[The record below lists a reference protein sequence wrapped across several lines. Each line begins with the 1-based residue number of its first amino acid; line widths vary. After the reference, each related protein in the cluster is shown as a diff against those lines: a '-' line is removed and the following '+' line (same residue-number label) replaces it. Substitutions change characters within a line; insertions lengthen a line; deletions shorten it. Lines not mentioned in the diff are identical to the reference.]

1 MAGRV
6 ARSGLGGV
14 VPRPGLFERLGVSAR
29 VTVLSAPPGSGKT
42 VLVRSWIG
50 QHELADRVAW
60 VPVGRGE
67 HDPQRFWLSVLGAL
81 RTTVAGS
88 GLVRELT
95 AAPDL
100 DGWAVVERLL
110 KDLAPLADRLWLVID
125 DVHELSS
132 AEALAQLELL
142 VMRAP
147 PELRFVLATRHDLRL
162 GLHRLRLEG
171 ELAEIRAADL
181 RFTQAE
187 ARELLTAAGVA
198 LPEPALAMLHERAEG
213 WAAGLRLAALSLA
226 GHDDPERFAA
236 EFSGSERMVAEY
248 LLAEVLERQPDEVR
262 RLLLRTSVLERVSGP
277 LADWLTG
284 GSGGERMLQE
294 LEEANAFVVS
304 LDAGRSWF
312 RYHHLFADLLQLELR
327 RSAPGEVTALH
338 EAAAG
343 WFAEHGFAVEAIG
356 HAQAAG
362 DWGLAARLL
371 ADHWPGLQLG
381 GQAATVHVIL
391 AGFPAVAIAADAE
404 LATVAAADQLARGS
418 LEAAGRYLRLAE
430 RGFEGPASVPA
441 GRRGQAQLLL
451 GVVRLLLARQ
461 RGNLPAVAEEA
472 QRLQALAEAPDAVP
486 AGLGEELRA
495 LALVNL
501 GITEYWGGR
510 LAEAEPHLDQGITL
524 ARRIARPYLEFLGLA
539 HRTSIATVRS
549 SPYALAEE
557 LARQT
562 IELARRHGWT
572 DEPAAGIAY
581 NTLAAGGIWRWQ
593 LEEAAD
599 WVRRAERTLRAEADP
614 LTAIVI
620 RYIRAL
626 LELARGRDQEVLAT
640 FEAAERLSRL
650 VDAPDWPLMRARALR
665 LHALVRLGEFG
676 RAEQDLAEIA
686 EQGQPSG
693 EIRMALAALRIAQ
706 GDPHAAT
713 VALAPVLSGA
723 VPVAPATWL
732 ALACLLEAIARDG
745 LGDPAAARDALR
757 RGLDAATPDGVLA
770 TFLFHPPTRELFD
783 RYAPHRSEQAAQATL
798 VANIRNLLPAGP
810 SEGPP
815 AEPQLGAPAG
825 SPRPAD
831 AFRLVDP
838 LSKSEIRVL
847 RYLPTNLS
855 TLEIARELS
864 LSVHTVRTHVRHL
877 FAKLG
882 AHGRSEAVAHARA
895 LGLLAPSGPHDLRLC
910 ALRRPWRQGPLTKA
924 LGCGSTGSKEAV
936 RPRRRTG

>member
-1 MAGRV
+1 VAGRA
-6 ARSGLGGV
+6 ARAGLGGV
-14 VPRPGLFERLGVSAR
+14 VPRPGLFERLGASAR

-42 VLVRSWIG
+42 VLLRSWIG
-50 QHELADRVAW
+50 QRGLADRAAW
-60 VPVGRGE
+60 VSVGRGE
-67 HDPQRFWLSVLGAL
+67 QDPQRFWLSVLGAL
-81 RTTVAGS
+81 RQTSAGS
-88 GLVRELT
+88 RLVRELT

-110 KDLAPLADRLWLVID
+110 KDLTPLADRLWLVID
-125 DVHELSS
+125 DVHELRS

-171 ELAEIRAADL
+171 ELSEIRTTDL

-187 ARELLTAAGVA
+187 ARELLTAAGVV

-226 GHDDPERFAA
+226 GHEDPERFAA
-236 EFSGSERMVAEY
+236 EFSGSERTVADY

-277 LADWLTG
+277 LADALTG
-284 GSGGERMLQE
+284 GSGGERMLAE
-294 LEEANAFVVS
+294 LEQANAFVVS
-304 LDAGRSWF
+304 LDVGRSWF
-312 RYHHLFADLLQLELR
+312 RYHHLFADLLQLALR
-327 RSAPGEVTALH
+327 RAAPGEVTALH

-343 WFAEHGFAVEAIG
+343 WFAEHGFPVEAIG
-356 HAQAAG
+356 HAQAAQ

-371 ADHWPGLQLG
+371 ADNWPGLQLG

-391 AGFPAVAIAADAE
+391 AGFPAEVTAADAE
-404 LATVAAADQLARGS
+404 LATVAAADELAQGS
-418 LEAAGRYLRLAE
+418 LEEAE
-430 RGFEGPASVPA
+430 RFLGLAARRFEGPASVPA
-441 GRRGQAQLLL
+441 GRRGQAHLLL

-472 QRLQALAEAPDAVP
+472 RRLQALTEAPDAVP
-486 AGLGEELRA
+486 AGLGEDLRA

-501 GITEYWGGR
+501 GITEYWAGR

-524 ARRIARPYLEFLGLA
+524 ARKIGRPYLEFLSLA

-549 SPYALAEE
+549 SPYALAEG

-593 LEEAAD
+593 LEEAAE

-614 LTAIVI
+614 MTALVI

-650 VDAPDWPLMRARALR
+650 LDAPDWPLMRARALR

-676 RAEQDLAEIA
+676 RAEQDIAEIGEGRA
-686 EQGQPSG
+686 SG

-706 GDPHAAT
+706 DDPHAAT

-723 VPVAPATWL
+723 IPVAPATWL
-732 ALACLLEAIARDG
+732 ALACLLEAIARDA
-745 LGDPAAARDALR
+745 LGDPEAAGDAMR
-757 RGLDAATPDGVLA
+757 RALDAATPDGVLA
-770 TFLFHPPTRELFD
+770 TFLFHPPARELFD
-783 RYAPHRSEQAAQATL
+783 RYAPDRGDQAAL
-798 VANIRNLLPAGP
+798 VAGIRSLLPTEPPAESP
-810 SEGPP
+810 ERPP
-815 AEPQLGAPAG
+815 AEPPERPLAEPKLGAYVG
-825 SPRPAD
+825 SPRLAD
-831 AFRLVDP
+831 SSRLVDP
-838 LSKSEIRVL
+838 LSRTEIRVL

-855 TLEIARELS
+855 APEIARELS
-864 LSVHTVRTHVRHL
+864 ISVHTVRTHVRHL

-882 AHGRSEAVAHARA
+882 VHGRTEAVDRARA
-895 LGLLAPSGPHDLRLC
+895 LGLLAPSPSAR
-910 ALRRPWRQGPLTKA
+910 A
-924 LGCGSTGSKEAV
+924 S
-936 RPRRRTG
+936 

>member
-1 MAGRV
+1 MMNSIRGLGSCDDLAVGPAEGPDNVTGRA
-6 ARSGLGGV
+6 ARPGLGGV
-14 VPRPGLFERLGVSAR
+14 VPRPGLFERLGASAR
-29 VTVLSAPPGSGKT
+29 VAVLSAPPGSGKT
-42 VLVRSWIG
+42 VLLRSWIAEPG
-50 QHELADRVAW
+50 RAGRVAW
-60 VPVGRGE
+60 VAVGRGE
-67 HDPQRFWLSVLGAL
+67 QDPQRFWLSVLGAL
-81 RTTVAGS
+81 RGTSAGS

-110 KDLAPLADRLWLVID
+110 KDLTPLADRLWLVID
-125 DVHELSS
+125 DMHELRS

-171 ELAEIRAADL
+171 ELSEIRTADL

-226 GHDDPERFAA
+226 GHEDPERFAA
-236 EFSGSERMVAEY
+236 EFSGSERTVADY

-277 LADWLTG
+277 LADALTG
-284 GSGGERMLQE
+284 GSGGERMLAE
-294 LEEANAFVVS
+294 LEQANAFVVS

-312 RYHHLFADLLQLELR
+312 RYHHLFADLLQLALR
-327 RSAPGEVTALH
+327 RTAPGEVTALH

-343 WFAEHGFAVEAIG
+343 WFAEHGFPVEAIR
-356 HAQAAG
+356 HAQAAR

-371 ADHWPGLQLG
+371 ADNWPGLHLG
-381 GQAATVHVIL
+381 GQAATVHVLL
-391 AGFPAVAIAADAE
+391 AGFPAGATAADAE
-404 LATVAAADQLARGS
+404 LATVAAADELAQGS
-418 LEAAGRYLRLAE
+418 LEEAE
-430 RGFEGPASVPA
+430 RLLGLAARRFEGPASVPPLQA

-461 RGNLPAVAEEA
+461 HGNLPVVAEEA
-472 QRLQALAEAPDAVP
+472 RRLQALTEAPDAVP

-524 ARRIARPYLEFLGLA
+524 ARKIGRPYLEFLGLA

-557 LARQT
+557 RARQT

-581 NTLAAGGIWRWQ
+581 NTLAAGGIWRRQ

-614 LTAIVI
+614 MTAIVI

-626 LELARGRDQEVLAT
+626 LELARGRYQEVLAT

-650 VDAPDWPLMRARALR
+650 LDAPDWPLMRARALR
-665 LHALVRLGEFG
+665 LHALVRLGETG
-676 RAEQDLAEIA
+676 RAEQDIAEIGK
-686 EQGQPSG
+686 QGPLSG

-706 GDPHAAT
+706 DDPHAAT

-732 ALACLLEAIARDG
+732 SLACLLEAVARDA
-745 LGDPAAARDALR
+745 LGDPAAARDAMR
-757 RGLDAATPDGVLA
+757 RALDAATPDGVLA
-770 TFLFHPPTRELFD
+770 TFLFHPPARELFD
-783 RYAPHRSEQAAQATL
+783 RYAPDRGDQGALAAE
-798 VANIRNLLPAGP
+798 IRNLLPAEP
-810 SEGPP
+810 PEGPP
-815 AEPQLGAPAG
+815 AEPKLGTAEGP
-825 SPRPAD
+825 PRPAD
-831 AFRLVDP
+831 SFRLVDP
-838 LSKSEIRVL
+838 LSKTEIRVL

-855 TLEIARELS
+855 APEIARELS

-882 AHGRSEAVAHARA
+882 THSRTEAVERARG
-895 LGLLAPSGPHDLRLC
+895 LGLLAPSPS
-910 ALRRPWRQGPLTKA
+910 RRA
-924 LGCGSTGSKEAV
+924 S
-936 RPRRRTG
+936 

>member
-1 MAGRV
+1 MTGRA
-6 ARSGLGGV
+6 ARPGLGGV
-14 VPRPGLFERLGVSAR
+14 VPRPGLSERLGASAR

-42 VLVRSWIG
+42 VLLRSWIG
-50 QHELADRVAW
+50 EPGRAGRVAW
-60 VPVGRGE
+60 VSVGRGE
-67 HDPQRFWLSVLGAL
+67 QDPQRFWLSVLGAL
-81 RTTVAGS
+81 RGTSAGS

-100 DGWAVVERLL
+100 DGWAIVERLL
-110 KDLAPLADRLWLVID
+110 KDLTPLADRLWLVID
-125 DVHELSS
+125 DMHELRS
-132 AEALAQLELL
+132 ADALAQLELL

-171 ELAEIRAADL
+171 ELSEIRTADL
-181 RFTQAE
+181 RFTRAE

-226 GHDDPERFAA
+226 GHEDPERFAA
-236 EFSGSERMVAEY
+236 EFSGSERTVADY

-277 LADWLTG
+277 LADALTG
-284 GSGGERMLQE
+284 GSGGERMLAE
-294 LEEANAFVVS
+294 LEQANAFVVS
-304 LDAGRSWF
+304 LDAARSWF

-327 RSAPGEVTALH
+327 RTAPGEVTALH

-343 WFAEHGFAVEAIG
+343 WFAEHGFPVEAIR
-356 HAQAAG
+356 HAQAAR

-371 ADHWPGLQLG
+371 ADHWPGLHLG

-391 AGFPAVAIAADAE
+391 AGFPAGATAADAE
-404 LATVAAADQLARGS
+404 LATVAAADELAQGS
-418 LEAAGRYLRLAE
+418 LEEAE
-430 RGFEGPASVPA
+430 RLLGLAARRFEGPASVPA

-461 RGNLPAVAEEA
+461 HGNLPVVAEEA
-472 QRLQALAEAPDAVP
+472 RRLQALTEAPDAVP

-510 LAEAEPHLDQGITL
+510 LAEAEPHLEHGITL
-524 ARRIARPYLEFLGLA
+524 ARKIGRPYLEFLGLA

-557 LARQT
+557 RARQT

-581 NTLAAGGIWRWQ
+581 NTLAAGGIWRRQ

-614 LTAIVI
+614 MTAIVI

-626 LELARGRDQEVLAT
+626 LELARGRYQEVLAT

-650 VDAPDWPLMRARALR
+650 LDAPDWPLMRARALR
-665 LHALVRLGEFG
+665 LHALVRLGETG
-676 RAEQDLAEIA
+676 RAEQDIAEIGK
-686 EQGQPSG
+686 QGPLSG

-706 GDPHAAT
+706 NDPHAAT

-732 ALACLLEAIARDG
+732 SLACLLEAVARDA
-745 LGDPAAARDALR
+745 LGDPAAARDAMR
-757 RGLDAATPDGVLA
+757 RALDAATPDGVLA
-770 TFLFHPPTRELFD
+770 TFLFHPPARELFD
-783 RYAPHRSEQAAQATL
+783 RYAPDRGDQAALA
-798 VANIRNLLPAGP
+798 AEIRNLLPAEP
-810 SEGPP
+810 PEGPP
-815 AEPQLGAPAG
+815 AEPKLGPPEG
-825 SPRPAD
+825 PPRPAD
-831 AFRLVDP
+831 SFRLVDP

-855 TLEIARELS
+855 TPEIARELS

-882 AHGRSEAVAHARA
+882 AHHRTEAVARARA
-895 LGLLAPSGPHDLRLC
+895 LGLLAPSG
-910 ALRRPWRQGPLTKA
+910 
-924 LGCGSTGSKEAV
+924 
-936 RPRRRTG
+936 RTT

>member
-1 MAGRV
+1 VTGRA
-6 ARSGLGGV
+6 ARPGLGGV
-14 VPRPGLFERLGVSAR
+14 VPRPRLFERLGASAR

-42 VLVRSWIG
+42 VLLRSWIG
-50 QHELADRVAW
+50 EPGRSGRVAW
-60 VPVGRGE
+60 VAVGRGE
-67 HDPQRFWLSVLGAL
+67 QDPQRFWLSVLGTL
-81 RTTVAGS
+81 RGTLAGS

-110 KDLAPLADRLWLVID
+110 KDLTPLADRLWLVID
-125 DVHELSS
+125 DMHELHS

-171 ELAEIRAADL
+171 ELSEIRTADL
-181 RFTQAE
+181 QFTQAE

-226 GHDDPERFAA
+226 GHEDPERFAA
-236 EFSGSERMVAEY
+236 EFSGSERTVADY

-262 RLLLRTSVLERVSGP
+262 RLLLRTSVLERMSGP
-277 LADWLTG
+277 LADALTG
-284 GSGGERMLQE
+284 GSGAERMLAE
-294 LEEANAFVVS
+294 LEQANAFVVS

-312 RYHHLFADLLQLELR
+312 RYHHLFAELLQLALR
-327 RSAPGEVTALH
+327 RTTPGEVTALH
-338 EAAAG
+338 EAAAK
-343 WFAEHGFAVEAIG
+343 WFAEHGFPVEAIR
-356 HAQAAG
+356 HAQAAQ

-371 ADHWPGLQLG
+371 ADNWPGLHLG
-381 GQAATVHVIL
+381 GQADTVHVIL
-391 AGFPAVAIAADAE
+391 AGFPAEATAADAE
-404 LATVAAADQLARGS
+404 LATVAAADELAQGS
-418 LEAAGRYLRLAE
+418 LEEAE
-430 RGFEGPASVPA
+430 RFLGLAARRFEGPASVPA
-441 GRRGQAQLLL
+441 GRRGQAHLLL

-472 QRLQALAEAPDAVP
+472 RRLQALTEAPDTVP
-486 AGLGEELRA
+486 AGLSEELRA

-501 GITEYWGGR
+501 GITEYWGR
-510 LAEAEPHLDQGITL
+510 RFSEAEPHLEQGIAL
-524 ARRIARPYLEFLGLA
+524 ARKIGRPYLEFLGLA
-539 HRTSIATVRS
+539 HRTSIASVRS
-549 SPYALAEE
+549 TPYALAEE
-557 LARQT
+557 RARQT

-572 DEPAAGIAY
+572 DEPAVGIAY
-581 NTLAAGGIWRWQ
+581 ITLAAGGIWRRQ

-614 LTAIVI
+614 ITAIAI
-620 RYIRAL
+620 RSGRAL

-640 FEAAERLSRL
+640 FQAAERLSRL
-650 VDAPDWPLMRARALR
+650 LDAPDWPLMRTRALW
-665 LHALVRLGEFG
+665 LHALVRLGETG
-676 RAEQDLAEIA
+676 RAEQDITEIG
-686 EQGQPSG
+686 EQGRASG

-706 GDPHAAT
+706 DDPHAAT

-732 ALACLLEAIARDG
+732 AHACLLEAVARDA
-745 LGDPAAARDALR
+745 LGDPAAARDAMR
-757 RGLDAATPDGVLA
+757 RALDAATPDGVLTA
-770 TFLFHPPTRELFD
+770 FLFHPPARELFD
-783 RYAPHRSEQAAQATL
+783 RYAPDRGDQGALAAK
-798 VANIRNLLPAGP
+798 IRNLLPAESP
-810 SEGPP
+810 EGPP
-815 AEPQLGAPAG
+815 AEPKRGASEG

-831 AFRLVDP
+831 SFRLVDP
-838 LSKSEIRVL
+838 LSKTEIRVL

-855 TLEIARELS
+855 APEIARELS

-882 AHGRSEAVAHARA
+882 THSRTEAVARARA
-895 LGLLAPSGPHDLRLC
+895 LGLLAPAG
-910 ALRRPWRQGPLTKA
+910 
-924 LGCGSTGSKEAV
+924 
-936 RPRRRTG
+936 RTT

>member
-1 MAGRV
+1 VGPAEGSDNVTGRA
-6 ARSGLGGV
+6 ARPGLGGV
-14 VPRPGLFERLGVSAR
+14 VPRPGLFERLGASAR

-42 VLVRSWIG
+42 VLLRSWIG
-50 QHELADRVAW
+50 EPGRAGRVAW
-60 VPVGRGE
+60 VAVGRGE
-67 HDPQRFWLSVLGAL
+67 QDPQRFWLSVLGAL
-81 RTTVAGS
+81 RGTSAGS
-88 GLVRELT
+88 GLVRQLT
-95 AAPDL
+95 AVPDL

-110 KDLAPLADRLWLVID
+110 KDLTPLADRLWLVID
-125 DVHELSS
+125 DLHELRS

-171 ELAEIRAADL
+171 ELSEIRTADL
-181 RFTQAE
+181 QFTQAE

-226 GHDDPERFAA
+226 GHEDPERFAA
-236 EFSGSERMVAEY
+236 EFSGSERTVADY

-277 LADWLTG
+277 LADALTG
-284 GSGGERMLQE
+284 GSGGERMLAG
-294 LEEANAFVVS
+294 LEQANAFVVS

-312 RYHHLFADLLQLELR
+312 RYHHLFADLLQLALR
-327 RSAPGEVTALH
+327 RTAPGEVAALH
-338 EAAAG
+338 GAAAG
-343 WFAEHGFAVEAIG
+343 WFAEHGFPVEAIR
-356 HAQAAG
+356 HAQAAR

-371 ADHWPGLQLG
+371 ADNWPGLHLG

-391 AGFPAVAIAADAE
+391 AAFPAGATAADAE
-404 LATVAAADQLARGS
+404 LATVAAADELAQGS
-418 LEAAGRYLRLAE
+418 LEQAE
-430 RGFEGPASVPA
+430 RLLGLAARLFEGPASVPA

-461 RGNLPAVAEEA
+461 HGNLPVVAEEA
-472 QRLQALAEAPDAVP
+472 RRLQALTEAPDAVP
-486 AGLGEELRA
+486 SGLGEELRA
-495 LALVNL
+495 LALMNL

-510 LAEAEPHLDQGITL
+510 LAEAEPHLEHGITL
-524 ARRIARPYLEFLGLA
+524 ARKIGRPYLEFLGLA
-539 HRTSIATVRS
+539 HRTSIATVWS

-557 LARQT
+557 RAWQT

-581 NTLAAGGIWRWQ
+581 NTLAAGGIWRRQ
-593 LEEAAD
+593 LEEAAG

-614 LTAIVI
+614 MTAIVI

-626 LELARGRDQEVLAT
+626 LELARGRYQEVLAT

-650 VDAPDWPLMRARALR
+650 LDAPDWPLMRARALR
-665 LHALVRLGEFG
+665 LHALIRLGETG
-676 RAEQDLAEIA
+676 RAEQDIAEIGK
-686 EQGQPSG
+686 QGPLSG

-706 GDPHAAT
+706 DDPHAAT

-732 ALACLLEAIARDG
+732 SLACLLEAMARDA
-745 LGDPAAARDALR
+745 LGDPAAARDAMR
-757 RGLDAATPDGVLA
+757 RALEAATPDGVLA
-770 TFLFHPPTRELFD
+770 TFLFHPPARELFD
-783 RYAPHRSEQAAQATL
+783 RYAPDRGDQAALA
-798 VANIRNLLPAGP
+798 AKIRHLLPAEP
-810 SEGPP
+810 PEGSP
-815 AEPQLGAPAG
+815 AEPKLGAPEGA
-825 SPRPAD
+825 PRPAD
-831 AFRLVDP
+831 SFRLVDP
-838 LSKSEIRVL
+838 LSKTEIRVL

-855 TLEIARELS
+855 APEIARELS
-864 LSVHTVRTHVRHL
+864 ISVHTVRTHVRHL

-882 AHGRSEAVAHARA
+882 AHGRNEAVERARG
-895 LGLLAPSGPHDLRLC
+895 LGLLAPSPS
-910 ALRRPWRQGPLTKA
+910 RRA
-924 LGCGSTGSKEAV
+924 S
-936 RPRRRTG
+936 